1 MTRPRGDRSIE
12 EAPMS
17 KAATSVSDV
26 TPYLCIREAA
36 KAIDFY
42 VNAFGAR
49 ETFKRITDSSGRIGH
64 AEVQIGGSTIML
76 ADEHPEHGFVSPLT
90 LKGAHMQFF
99 VAAADA
105 DAAVARA
112 VAAGGR
118 LTKPV
123 QNQFYGHRSGEI
135 TDPFGYRWTL
145 STKIE
150 DVPDDEMQ
158 RRAAETE
165 TTRRASAG

>member
-1 MTRPRGDRSIE
+1 
-12 EAPMS
+12 MS
-17 KAATSVSDV
+17 TSAHPVSEV
-26 TPYLCIREAA
+26 TPYLCIRDAA

-42 VNAFGAR
+42 VDAFGAR
-49 ETFKRITDSSGRIGH
+49 ETFKRITDSTGRVGH
-64 AEVQIGGSTIML
+64 AEIQIGATTIML

-99 VAAADA
+99 VAVTDA
-105 DAAVARA
+105 DEAVRRA
-112 VAAGGR
+112 VGAGGR

-145 STKIE
+145 STKVE
-150 DVPDDEMQ
+150 DVPDDELQ
-158 RRAAETE
+158 RRAADVEKA
-165 TTRRASAG
+165 RKGG

>member
-1 MTRPRGDRSIE
+1 
-12 EAPMS
+12 MS
-17 KAATSVSDV
+17 TPAHSVSEV
-26 TPYLCIREAA
+26 TTYLCIRDAA

-49 ETFKRITDSSGRIGH
+49 ETFKRITDSTGRVGH
-64 AEVQIGGSTIML
+64 AEIQIGSTTIML
-76 ADEHPEHGFVSPLT
+76 ADEHPEHRFVSPLT

-99 VAAADA
+99 VTVSDP
-105 DAAVARA
+105 DEAVRQA

-145 STKIE
+145 SAKVE
-150 DVPDDEMQ
+150 DVPDSELQ
-158 RRAAETE
+158 RRAAERE
-165 TTRRASAG
+165 RAARAQQG

>member
-1 MTRPRGDRSIE
+1 MTEVI
-12 EAPMS
+12 
-17 KAATSVSDV
+17 
-26 TPYLCIREAA
+26 PYLCIRDAA

-42 VNAFGAR
+42 VTAFGAR
-49 ETFKRITDSSGRIGH
+49 ETFKRITDSTGRVGH
-64 AEVQIGGSTIML
+64 AEIQIGSSTIML
-76 ADEHPEHGFVSPLT
+76 ADEHPELGFVSPLS

-99 VAAADA
+99 VAVPDA

-123 QNQFYGHRSGEI
+123 QNQFYGHRSGEV

-145 STKIE
+145 STKVE
-150 DVPDDEMQ
+150 EVPDEELQ
-158 RRAAETE
+158 RRAAEVE
-165 TTRRASAG
+165 QARKASR

>member
-1 MTRPRGDRSIE
+1 
-12 EAPMS
+12 MS
-17 KAATSVSDV
+17 TPVSPVSEV
-26 TPYLCIREAA
+26 TPYLCIRDAA

-49 ETFKRITDSSGRIGH
+49 ETFKRITDPTGRVGH
-64 AEVQIGGSTIML
+64 AEIQIGITTIML
-76 ADEHPEHGFVSPLT
+76 ADEHPELGFVSPLT

-99 VAAADA
+99 VGVADA
-105 DAAVARA
+105 DAAVQRA
-112 VAAGGR
+112 VNAGGR

-123 QNQFYGHRSGEI
+123 QNQFYGHRSGEV

-150 DVPDDEMQ
+150 DVSDEEMQ
-158 RRAAETE
+158 RRAAEAQKARKT
-165 TTRRASAG
+165 SS

>member
-1 MTRPRGDRSIE
+1 
-12 EAPMS
+12 MS
-17 KAATSVSDV
+17 EVI
-26 TPYLCIREAA
+26 PYLCIRDAA

-49 ETFKRITDSSGRIGH
+49 ETFKRITDSGGRVGH
-64 AEVQIGGSTIML
+64 AEIQIGASTVML
-76 ADEHPEHGFVSPLT
+76 ADEHPELGFVSPLT

-99 VAAADA
+99 VAVPDA
-105 DAAVARA
+105 DEAVRRA

-158 RRAAETE
+158 RRAKEVEKART
-165 TTRRASAG
+165 AAG